1 MYIFV
6 GHSFVRKWMLLTNP
20 GDKGA
25 DEEQAVSNREKAHW
39 KLDINKK
46 YRPCNCYFERTDKIC
61 KLMTI
66 KNRGNSTST
75 GTRDVKPKRLPPPQP
90 HHGW

>member
-39 KLDINKK
+39 KLDINKNTV
-46 YRPCNCYFERTDKIC
+46 RVIATLREQTNFA
-61 KLMTI
+61 
-66 KNRGNSTST
+66 S
-75 GTRDVKPKRLPPPQP
+75 
-90 HHGW
+90 

>member
-39 KLDINKK
+39 KLDINKNTVRVIAILREQTK
-46 YRPCNCYFERTDKIC
+46 FA
-61 KLMTI
+61 
-66 KNRGNSTST
+66 S
-75 GTRDVKPKRLPPPQP
+75 
-90 HHGW
+90 

>member
-25 DEEQAVSNREKAHW
+25 DEEQAVSNREKAQW
-39 KLDINKK
+39 KLDINKNTVRVIATLREQTK
-46 YRPCNCYFERTDKIC
+46 FA
-61 KLMTI
+61 
-66 KNRGNSTST
+66 S
-75 GTRDVKPKRLPPPQP
+75 
-90 HHGW
+90 